1 MMNISQL
8 VAKTQ
13 KTMDSVSRKIVIE
26 TGRRLVMRSPVGDAN
41 LWLTKVNG
49 AYVDFLTYKSAP
61 AGYVGG
67 RFRGNWQ
74 HGFNAKPSGEID
86 VQGKGTAAVSIR
98 AITKGATANGAGVH
112 FISNNLPY
120 AQAIENGHST
130 QAPQGVV
137 ALTVVEFDSIVRQA
151 VSG

>member
-1 MMNISQL
+1 MTTIAQL

-13 KTMDSVSRKIVIE
+13 KTMGTVSRKIVLE
-26 TGRRLVMRSPVGDAN
+26 VGRRLVMRSPVGDAKF
-41 LWLTKVNG
+41 W
-49 AYVDFLTYKSAP
+49 KSPAP
-61 AGYVGG
+61 VGYVGG

-98 AITKGATANGAGVH
+98 AITKGATEHGTGVH
-112 FISNNLPY
+112 FILNNLPY
-120 AQAIENGHST
+120 AQAIENGHSK

-137 ALTVVEFDSIVRQA
+137 ALTVVEFDQIVRQA
-151 VSG
+151 VAE